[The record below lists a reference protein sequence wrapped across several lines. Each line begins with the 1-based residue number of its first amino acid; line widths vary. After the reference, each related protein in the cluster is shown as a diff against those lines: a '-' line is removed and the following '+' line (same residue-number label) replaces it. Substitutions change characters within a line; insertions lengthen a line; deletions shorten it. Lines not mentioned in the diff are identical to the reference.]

1 MYRLNS
7 PFGPSTIR
15 TEKKKE
21 VRATRR
27 GNAAAAAV
35 ALEVLLV
42 KCGEE
47 ERVLVFLGGM
57 AIQDARAFIVCGF
70 NDDLQYEG
78 MTQQVVYPV
87 LSFDSPSPALLCYHV
102 GVVALYPDHV
112 TSTQF
117 GIEWPG
123 IFRDWRLKKKKKSD
137 LEWNFRTRGNEP
149 TISPSSHHPISSN
162 QAEPT
167 LFYPIFYPLLVSFSP
182 CRPAPT
188 TKPNNVLAGEE
199 EIPLLICDWESD
211 QIQIFCSVLASM

>member
-1 MYRLNS
+1 MKSIRYRNAERRREYSYSLEEWQYKMHAPSLFADSMMISNMKAWLS
-7 PFGPSTIR
+7 KLCKQTCVNFEVFQGPPSTWHWPP
-15 TEKKKE
+15 
-21 VRATRR
+21 
-27 GNAAAAAV
+27 
-35 ALEVLLV
+35 LS
-42 KCGEE
+42 
-47 ERVLVFLGGM
+47 
-57 AIQDARAFIVCGF
+57 
-70 NDDLQYEG
+70 
-78 MTQQVVYPV
+78 YPV